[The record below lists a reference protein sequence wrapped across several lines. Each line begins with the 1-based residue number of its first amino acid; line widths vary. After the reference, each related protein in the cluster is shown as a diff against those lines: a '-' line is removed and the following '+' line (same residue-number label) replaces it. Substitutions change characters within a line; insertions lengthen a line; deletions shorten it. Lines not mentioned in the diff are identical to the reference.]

1 MSEEIKVVDIK
12 IFPHRYLK
20 AETTEKVLNEI
31 YDVDGIV
38 RVIVHGQP
46 LPKTVPFGPAR
57 GLPVNHQDR
66 KIIKVKGE
74 DMELR
79 VKVGEIV
86 ITADGEKFEEIMD
99 KIEEICERNFPYGYD
114 IYVGAF
120 TKIKP
125 TVTDYMKY
133 GDVSNIDPR
142 LIGMVDA
149 SARLKDSV
157 KMIK

>member
-1 MSEEIKVVDIK
+1 MPKV
-12 IFPHRYLK
+12 
-20 AETTEKVLNEI
+20 
-31 YDVDGIV
+31 
-38 RVIVHGQP
+38 
-46 LPKTVPFGPAR
+46 VPFGPAR

-74 DMELR
+74 EMELR
-79 VKVGEIV
+79 VKVGEIIV
-86 ITADGEKFEEIMD
+86 TAIGEKLEEVMD
-99 KIEEICERNFPYGYD
+99 GIEEICKKNFPYGYD

-120 TKIKP
+120 TKTQP
-125 TVTDYMKY
+125 TVTDYIKY
-133 GDVSNIDPR
+133 GGDVSNLDPR

>member
-31 YDVDGIV
+31 YNLGGIV

-74 DMELR
+74 EMELR
-79 VKVGEIV
+79 VKVGEIIVTV
-86 ITADGEKFEEIMD
+86 IGEKLEDVMNG
-99 KIEEICERNFPYGYD
+99 IEEIRKRNFPFGYD

-120 TKIKP
+120 TKTQP
-125 TVTDYMKY
+125 TVTDYIKY
-133 GDVSNIDPR
+133 GDVSNLDPR